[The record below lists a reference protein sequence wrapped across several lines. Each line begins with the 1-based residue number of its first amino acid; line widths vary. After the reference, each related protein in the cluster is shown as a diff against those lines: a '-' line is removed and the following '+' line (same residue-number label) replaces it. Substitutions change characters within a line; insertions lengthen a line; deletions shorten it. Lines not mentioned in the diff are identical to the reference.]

1 MHLMTFS
8 DASGTRIGVLKDQQ
22 ILDVSKA
29 SIQEPPAGG
38 STTGYADMLAL
49 IEAGEA
55 GLRHIEAL
63 CSRARETGA
72 VLPASAVE
80 VLAPIPRPRK
90 NIFCVGRNYAEHAAE
105 SFRASGEEMILPESP
120 NIFTK
125 AVTTVN
131 GPYANIPFDPAVSRQ
146 IDWEVELAVVIGT
159 GGRHI
164 PQEEALSHVFG
175 YTVLNDITAR
185 DIQSQP
191 GIQWFQGK
199 SIDGSCPMGPCLVT
213 ADEIPD
219 PQALRLHLEVNDI
232 PKQDSTTGLMLFSV
246 ATIIA
251 RLSGILTLEPG
262 DIIATGTPSGVGNG
276 RVPKEF
282 LAPGD
287 RVEST
292 VEGIGTMRNTVALV
306 ERRAAPGA

>member
-1 MHLMTFS
+1 MLML
-8 DASGTRIGVLKDQQ
+8 V
-22 ILDVSKA
+22 
-29 SIQEPPAGG
+29 
-38 STTGYADMLAL
+38 
-49 IEAGEA
+49 EAGEA
-55 GLRHIEAL
+55 GMRHIKARSE
-63 CSRARETGA
+63 RARETGA
-72 VLPASAVE
+72 VLPARAVE

-105 SFRASGEEMILPESP
+105 SFRATGQKMILSESP

-131 GPYANIPFDPAVSRQ
+131 GPYADIPFDPTVSQ
-146 IDWEVELAVVIGT
+146 EIDWEVELAVVIGT

-164 PQEEALSHVFG
+164 GEEEALSHVFG
-175 YTVLNDITAR
+175 YSVLNDITAR
-185 DIQSQP
+185 DIQNRP
-191 GIQWFQGK
+191 GLQWFQGK

-219 PQALRLHLEVNDI
+219 PQALRLHLEVNGI
-232 PKQDSTTGLMLFSV
+232 SKQDSTTGLMLFSV

-251 RLSGILTLEPG
+251 RLSEILTLEPG
-262 DIIATGTPSGVGNG
+262 DIIATGTPSGVGYG

-287 RVEST
+287 IVEAT
-292 VEGIGTMRNTVALV
+292 VEGIGTLRNPVALV
-306 ERRAAPGA
+306 GRRAAP

>member
-1 MHLMTFS
+1 MRLITFR
-8 DASGTRIGVLKDQQ
+8 DTSGTRIGVLEDQQ
-22 ILDVSKA
+22 VLDVSKA
-29 SIQEPPAGG
+29 TGQEPALVGPA
-38 STTGYADMLAL
+38 SEYTDMLAL
-49 IEAGEA
+49 VEAGEA
-55 GLRHIEAL
+55 GVRHIAARSE
-63 CSRARETGA
+63 RAREIGA
-72 VLPASAVE
+72 VLAASAVE

-105 SFRASGEEMILPESP
+105 SFRARGEKMILPESP

-131 GPYANIPFDPAVSRQ
+131 GPYADIPFDPTVSQ
-146 IDWEVELAVVIGT
+146 EIDWEVELAVVIGT
-159 GGRHI
+159 AGRHI
-164 PQEEALSHVFG
+164 GEKEALSHVFG

-185 DIQSQP
+185 DIQNRP

-199 SIDGSCPMGPCLVT
+199 SIDGSCPMGPSLVT
-213 ADEIPD
+213 ADEISD
-219 PQALRLHLEVNDI
+219 PQALRLRLEVNGL
-232 PKQDSTTGLMLFSV
+232 PKQDSTTSLMLFSV

-251 RLSGILTLEPG
+251 RLSEILTLEPG

-287 RVEST
+287 IVEAT
-292 VEGIGTMRNTVALV
+292 VEGIGTMRNRVALV
-306 ERRAAPGA
+306 ERRRAP

>member
-1 MHLMTFS
+1 MRLITFR
-8 DASGTRIGVLKDQQ
+8 DGSGTRIGVLEDQQ
-22 ILDVSKA
+22 ILDVSKP
-29 SIQEPPAGG
+29 IQEPDLVGPA
-38 STTGYADMLAL
+38 SEYTDMLAL
-49 IEAGEA
+49 VEAGEA
-55 GLRHIEAL
+55 GTRSIEARGE
-63 CSRARETGA
+63 RARETGA

-90 NIFCVGRNYAEHAAE
+90 NVFCVGRNYAEHAAE
-105 SFRASGEEMILPESP
+105 SFRASGEQMILPESP

-131 GPYANIPFDPAVSRQ
+131 GPYADIPFDPTVSQ
-146 IDWEVELAVVIGT
+146 EIDWEVELAVVIGRA
-159 GGRHI
+159 GRHI
-164 PQEEALSHVFG
+164 AEEEALSHVFG

-185 DIQSQP
+185 DIQNRS

-199 SIDGSCPMGPCLVT
+199 SIDGSCPMGPSLVT

-219 PQALRLHLEVNDI
+219 PQALRLHLEVNGI
-232 PKQDSTTGLMLFSV
+232 PKQDSSTSLMLFGV

-251 RLSGILTLEPG
+251 RLSEILTLEPG
-262 DIIATGTPSGVGNG
+262 DIIATGTPSGVGMG

-287 RVEST
+287 IVEAT
-292 VEGIGTMRNTVALV
+292 VEGIGTLRNRVVLLG
-306 ERRAAPGA
+306 RRPAP